1 MKTLKTILAGLVG
14 LSLTTLAVAPAV
26 AGPDFTGPA
35 AKAKPLAASA
45 EATKMILPED
55 DVVFANDSSAL
66 LDSGVQQI
74 QTVARYLKRH
84 PDLRIVLEG
93 HANSLGS
100 AAHNEDLAT
109 KRADMVRMHLM
120 GNGISSD
127 RIIVVVY
134 GESQADPVP
143 SPIDRRV
150 VMFATQEAPG
160 VISRR
165 LMRSQSALSVT
176 WTNDRGKNPTLITE
190 THGTIVEQVATR

>member
-14 LSLTTLAVAPAV
+14 VSLAAAPV
-26 AGPDFTGPA
+26 LAGPDFTGPA

-45 EATKMILPED
+45 EATRMILPED
-55 DVVFANDSSAL
+55 DVVFMNDSSAL
-66 LDSGVQQI
+66 LDSAIQQI
-74 QTVARYLKRH
+74 QTVARYMKKH
-84 PDLRIVLEG
+84 PKLRIVLEG
-93 HANSLGS
+93 HANSLGT

-109 KRADMVRMHLM
+109 KRADMVRMHLI

-134 GESQADPVP
+134 GEAEAQPVP

-150 VMFATQEAPG
+150 VMFATEEAPG
-160 VISRR
+160 VVSRR
-165 LMRSQSALSVT
+165 LMRSQRALSVT
-176 WTNDRGKNPTLITE
+176 WTNDPGPNPTLITE

>member
-14 LSLTTLAVAPAV
+14 VSLAAAPV
-26 AGPDFTGPA
+26 LAGPDFTGPA

-55 DVVFANDSSAL
+55 DVVFMNDSSAL
-66 LDSGVQQI
+66 LDSGIQQI
-74 QTVARYLKRH
+74 QTVARYMKKH
-84 PDLRIVLEG
+84 PSLRIVLEG

-109 KRADMVRMHLM
+109 KRADIVRMHLI

-134 GESQADPVP
+134 GESEAEPVP

-150 VMFATQEAPG
+150 VMFATTESPG

-165 LMRSQSALSVT
+165 LMRSQRALSVT